1 MLFALPQCISFV
13 TFNPIYLSHPSFSH
27 FKHLAR
33 GFLMDNGSGVPK
45 KADKTWLAL
54 ISGPPTTC
62 CRITLLA
69 KNYFVLENIIVIDAY
84 ISVCFQL
91 PFVILPFRLINSSPR
106 EEYMSYYSPFHFWLV
121 FSFIH
126 LYMRQEVTYCKKDMQ
141 IRNYV
146 DFFQNLSEVIK
157 LDSY

>member
-1 MLFALPQCISFV
+1 M
-13 TFNPIYLSHPSFSH
+13 TF
-27 FKHLAR
+27 R
-33 GFLMDNGSGVPK
+33 E
-45 KADKTWLAL
+45 
-54 ISGPPTTC
+54 PPTNR
-62 CRITLLA
+62 CRITFLA

-126 LYMRQEVTYCKKDMQ
+126 LYMRQEVRYCKK
-141 IRNYV
+141 RYANRKLCRL
-146 DFFQNLSEVIK
+146 FFQNISEVIK
-157 LDSY
+157 LVSYKSIPTKSIPKVYIIR

>member
-1 MLFALPQCISFV
+1 MTCLNSK
-13 TFNPIYLSHPSFSH
+13 TSHYPLQNH
-27 FKHLAR
+27 F
-33 GFLMDNGSGVPK
+33 F
-45 KADKTWLAL
+45 
-54 ISGPPTTC
+54 
-62 CRITLLA
+62 A
-69 KNYFVLENIIVIDAY
+69 KNHFLLENIIVIDAY

-121 FSFIH
+121 FNFIH

-157 LDSY
+157 LDSSKSIPTKSIPNVYIIRQRRTSKYI